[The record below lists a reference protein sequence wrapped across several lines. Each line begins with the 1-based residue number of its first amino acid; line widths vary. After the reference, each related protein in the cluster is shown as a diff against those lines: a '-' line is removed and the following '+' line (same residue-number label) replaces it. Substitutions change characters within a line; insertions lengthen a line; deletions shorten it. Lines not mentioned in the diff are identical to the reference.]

1 MGSKL
6 AEQHREPE
14 CDGAPPHCLSSVCDH
29 TLFRNDAGSVKKFNS
44 LGVKNQGLFSYL
56 SIPPPLNP
64 LPPGEGK
71 EYFRMDTSYMLLFQV
86 RRALLSPVLRFAR

>member
-1 MGSKL
+1 MMLVLLKNLIVVNFFIVSF
-6 AEQHREPE
+6 HPE
-14 CDGAPPHCLSSVCDH
+14 TSEIPSPWGRV
-29 TLFRNDAGSVKKFNS
+29 RV
-44 LGVKNQGLFSYL
+44 GVKNQGLFSYL